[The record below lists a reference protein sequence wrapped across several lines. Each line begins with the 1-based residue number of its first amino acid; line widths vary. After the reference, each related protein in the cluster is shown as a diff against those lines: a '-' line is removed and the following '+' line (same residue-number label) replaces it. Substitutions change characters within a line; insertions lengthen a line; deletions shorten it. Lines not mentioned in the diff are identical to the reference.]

1 MSLSNAICKLDKER
15 QLISFPLCLNNNL
28 DNKGMSSCIFFGM
41 LHSKYRHLWTIDSYY
56 AGRTIKEMATLWSSL
71 SVTSSSSFPNWPWER
86 RPVKIVIDGF
96 IGTSD
101 IVQSTSEKLHI
112 TQKGTHFSDQK
123 REKKSLNFL
132 FFLPVYKSG
141 PKTETH
147 SHPYW
152 YSR

>member
-1 MSLSNAICKLDKER
+1 MCLSIAICKLDKEW
-15 QLISFPLCLNNNL
+15 QLTISIPLCLKNSL
-28 DNKGMSSCIFFGM
+28 DNKGMSNYIFFGM

-71 SVTSSSSFPNWPWER
+71 SVTSSSFPNWPWER

-101 IVQSTSEKLHI
+101 IVRSMSEKLHI

-123 REKKSLNFL
+123 ERRNHWISSFSCLCIKERFQNSFTPLLK
-132 FFLPVYKSG
+132 
-141 PKTETH
+141 
-147 SHPYW
+147 
-152 YSR
+152 